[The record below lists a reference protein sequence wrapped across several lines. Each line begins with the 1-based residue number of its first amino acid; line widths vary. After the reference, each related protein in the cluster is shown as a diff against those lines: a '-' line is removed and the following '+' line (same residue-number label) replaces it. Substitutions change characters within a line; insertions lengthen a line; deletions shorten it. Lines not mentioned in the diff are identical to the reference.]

1 MEYIFWGHNIPLAA
15 HLRET
20 LQCKIIEC
28 ITFQQIKSCLSS
40 IEYIDFCV
48 FMERSDM
55 ATDIPTIAQ
64 LHKLYPT
71 LYIILISETLS
82 KEEKIPYLRAG
93 TDCMISKNTSKDD
106 LQKLFSVIID
116 FKEKE
121 KARKDNQISSL
132 TEFRLPLWKRTFDI
146 LASGSAI
153 LCLSPIL
160 ILTALAIRTE
170 SNGKIVYK
178 SKRVGSNYKI
188 FDFYKFR
195 SMYSDADKR
204 LAEYQQL
211 NQYTKNIAEEE
222 FKDSSSAAE
231 ISQQSCS
238 SEQKQEQEQ
247 DILLFSDNLSTSENN
262 YLKTK
267 RTERSN
273 AFFKLENDPRITRV
287 GHFIRKYSIDE
298 LPLIVTFSIISI
310 LCIIGS
316 ALLSFKF
323 KNDLKKSS
331 KFIKESLIVYSDDK
345 TLLKIEKDNF
355 NNELGR
361 IEKTIDESIH
371 NAAYSEINLYYNHY
385 NSSTSFEFKKL
396 NLFPLKFEGEYYSN
410 KDFVI
415 ETDIT
420 SMIYSLLTFYIMYQL
435 RMCEC
440 ISRAAENTI
449 RNQIT
454 REAIDKI
461 KDRHRMRMLIK
472 CLYDDRIHDLLQDS
486 LSEFYKMKTISARV
500 AIELNPNNML

>member
-222 FKDSSSAAE
+222 SLNSSSAAE

-298 LPLIVTFSIISI
+298 LPQLFNI
-310 LCIIGS
+310 LKGDMS
-316 ALLSFKF
+316 VVGNRPLP
-323 KNDLKKSS
+323 
-331 KFIKESLIVYSDDK
+331 
-345 TLLKIEKDNF
+345 
-355 NNELGR
+355 
-361 IEKTIDESIH
+361 
-371 NAAYSEINLYYNHY
+371 LY
-385 NSSTSFEFKKL
+385 EA
-396 NLFPLKFEGEYYSN
+396 E
-410 KDFVI
+410 
-415 ETDIT
+415 
-420 SMIYSLLTFYIMYQL
+420 LLTSDEYVQRFMGPAGLTGLWQVEKRGGAGQMSAEERKQL
-435 RMCEC
+435 DIKYAKEFSFGMDMR
-440 ISRAAENTI
+440 IIIRTFTAFIQKEN
-449 RNQIT
+449 
-454 REAIDKI
+454 
-461 KDRHRMRMLIK
+461 
-472 CLYDDRIHDLLQDS
+472 
-486 LSEFYKMKTISARV
+486 V
-500 AIELNPNNML
+500 

>member
-178 SKRVGSNYKI
+178 SKRVGSNYRI

-222 FKDSSSAAE
+222 SLNSSSAAE
-231 ISQQSCS
+231 ISQRSCS

-298 LPLIVTFSIISI
+298 LPQLFNI
-310 LCIIGS
+310 LKGDMS
-316 ALLSFKF
+316 VVGNRPLP
-323 KNDLKKSS
+323 
-331 KFIKESLIVYSDDK
+331 
-345 TLLKIEKDNF
+345 
-355 NNELGR
+355 
-361 IEKTIDESIH
+361 
-371 NAAYSEINLYYNHY
+371 LY
-385 NSSTSFEFKKL
+385 EA
-396 NLFPLKFEGEYYSN
+396 E
-410 KDFVI
+410 
-415 ETDIT
+415 
-420 SMIYSLLTFYIMYQL
+420 LLTSDEYVQRFMGPAGLTGLWQVEKRGGAGKMSAEERKQL
-435 RMCEC
+435 DIKYAKEFSFRMDMR
-440 ISRAAENTI
+440 II
-449 RNQIT
+449 
-454 REAIDKI
+454 I
-461 KDRHRMRMLIK
+461 KTFTAFIQKED
-472 CLYDDRIHDLLQDS
+472 
-486 LSEFYKMKTISARV
+486 V
-500 AIELNPNNML
+500 

>member
-222 FKDSSSAAE
+222 SLNSSSAAE
-231 ISQQSCS
+231 ISQRSCS

-298 LPLIVTFSIISI
+298 LPQLFNI
-310 LCIIGS
+310 LKGDMSVVGNRPLPLYEAELLTSDEYVQRFMGPAGLTGLRQVEKRGGAGKMS
-316 ALLSFKF
+316 AEERKQL
-323 KNDLKKSS
+323 DLKYAKEFSFRMDMRIII
-331 KFIKESLIVYSDDK
+331 KTFTAFIQKEDV
-345 TLLKIEKDNF
+345 
-355 NNELGR
+355 
-361 IEKTIDESIH
+361 
-371 NAAYSEINLYYNHY
+371 
-385 NSSTSFEFKKL
+385 
-396 NLFPLKFEGEYYSN
+396 
-410 KDFVI
+410 
-415 ETDIT
+415 
-420 SMIYSLLTFYIMYQL
+420 
-435 RMCEC
+435 
-440 ISRAAENTI
+440 
-449 RNQIT
+449 
-454 REAIDKI
+454 
-461 KDRHRMRMLIK
+461 
-472 CLYDDRIHDLLQDS
+472 
-486 LSEFYKMKTISARV
+486 
-500 AIELNPNNML
+500 

>member
-222 FKDSSSAAE
+222 SLNSSSAAE
-231 ISQQSCS
+231 ISQRSCS

-298 LPLIVTFSIISI
+298 LPQLFNI
-310 LCIIGS
+310 LKGDMS
-316 ALLSFKF
+316 VVGKRPLP
-323 KNDLKKSS
+323 
-331 KFIKESLIVYSDDK
+331 
-345 TLLKIEKDNF
+345 
-355 NNELGR
+355 
-361 IEKTIDESIH
+361 
-371 NAAYSEINLYYNHY
+371 LY
-385 NSSTSFEFKKL
+385 EA
-396 NLFPLKFEGEYYSN
+396 E
-410 KDFVI
+410 
-415 ETDIT
+415 
-420 SMIYSLLTFYIMYQL
+420 LLTSDEYVQRFMGPAGLTGLWQVEKRGGAGKMSAEERKQL
-435 RMCEC
+435 DIKYAKEFSFGMDMR
-440 ISRAAENTI
+440 IIIRTFTAFIQKEN
-449 RNQIT
+449 
-454 REAIDKI
+454 
-461 KDRHRMRMLIK
+461 
-472 CLYDDRIHDLLQDS
+472 
-486 LSEFYKMKTISARV
+486 V
-500 AIELNPNNML
+500 

>member
-204 LAEYQQL
+204 LTEYQQL

-231 ISQQSCS
+231 ISQRSCS

-298 LPLIVTFSIISI
+298 LPQLFNI
-310 LCIIGS
+310 LKGDMS
-316 ALLSFKF
+316 VVGNRPLP
-323 KNDLKKSS
+323 
-331 KFIKESLIVYSDDK
+331 
-345 TLLKIEKDNF
+345 
-355 NNELGR
+355 
-361 IEKTIDESIH
+361 
-371 NAAYSEINLYYNHY
+371 LY
-385 NSSTSFEFKKL
+385 EA
-396 NLFPLKFEGEYYSN
+396 E
-410 KDFVI
+410 
-415 ETDIT
+415 
-420 SMIYSLLTFYIMYQL
+420 LLTSDEYVQRFMGPAGLTGLWQVEKRGGAGKMSAEERKQL
-435 RMCEC
+435 DIKYAKEFSFRMDMRIIIKTFTAFIQKEE
-440 ISRAAENTI
+440 RATAP
-449 RNQIT
+449 
-454 REAIDKI
+454 KF
-461 KDRHRMRMLIK
+461 L
-472 CLYDDRIHDLLQDS
+472 
-486 LSEFYKMKTISARV
+486 
-500 AIELNPNNML
+500 

>member
-211 NQYTKNIAEEE
+211 NQYTKSIAEEE

-238 SEQKQEQEQ
+238 SEQKQEQ
-247 DILLFSDNLSTSENN
+247 DILLFSDNLSTSEIN

-298 LPLIVTFSIISI
+298 LPQLFNI
-310 LCIIGS
+310 LKGDMS
-316 ALLSFKF
+316 VVGNRPLP
-323 KNDLKKSS
+323 
-331 KFIKESLIVYSDDK
+331 
-345 TLLKIEKDNF
+345 
-355 NNELGR
+355 
-361 IEKTIDESIH
+361 
-371 NAAYSEINLYYNHY
+371 LY
-385 NSSTSFEFKKL
+385 EA
-396 NLFPLKFEGEYYSN
+396 E
-410 KDFVI
+410 
-415 ETDIT
+415 
-420 SMIYSLLTFYIMYQL
+420 LLTSDEYVQRFMGPAGLTGLWQVEKRGGAGKMSAEERKQL
-435 RMCEC
+435 DIKYAKEFSFGMDMR
-440 ISRAAENTI
+440 IIIRTFTAFIQKEN
-449 RNQIT
+449 
-454 REAIDKI
+454 
-461 KDRHRMRMLIK
+461 
-472 CLYDDRIHDLLQDS
+472 
-486 LSEFYKMKTISARV
+486 V
-500 AIELNPNNML
+500 